1 MAAVRPPDYREEIDV
16 VRFDPLSLERQRNR
30 LAGRGVGLLVLL
42 NAAAALIL
50 LSSVVSLAAR
60 TANAP
65 TLIAAMMVFGSG
77 SIAALAS
84 MFFAYLRRT
93 VAMEAPERSHFVSL
107 GDGLHYSPQW
117 QAPRA
122 FWWA

>member
-1 MAAVRPPDYREEIDV
+1 M
-16 VRFDPLSLERQRNR
+16 RFDPLFSGEATQQVGWSRRRAARIVERRC
-30 LAGRGVGLLVLL
+30 GSD
-42 NAAAALIL
+42 I

-93 VAMEAPERSHFVSL
+93 VAMEAPERIPTSYRWTMACNTLRSRKRRVLFGGPEYGRHS
-107 GDGLHYSPQW
+107 S
-117 QAPRA
+117 
-122 FWWA
+122 